1 MVSSLDVGEE
11 IVKYIEEE
19 IDSIIDKDG
28 IISKLYNEG
37 DNLGKALDNEI
48 KKCQNW
54 IIEFQKIVQDISQN
68 KQQRKKIKNLTSTK
82 YLDKWRNKSIHNS
95 YEEKR
100 DYLTQEANLK
110 KYELI
115 LKKGYVL
122 LQRLRLLTR
131 ENEKEIKYEI
141 TMSIEEGLSEN
152 LKTVSVNMKEM
163 LANVTLDFKQS
174 EKDFEN
180 GISIIKRASL
190 QVKKQKFENKY
201 KTESYSEPNKES
213 FNFID
218 KLYSTVFSGRQFNRG
233 RKNELFQGIIK
244 NNENNKDIETL
255 KNEIEYL
262 NNILKIEDEKK
273 SLYTKKGLFNKKF
286 FQISKTDGKVGID
299 FIKIKGF
306 KGKDKKVSEA
316 IENIEIISNRLF
328 SSYILD
334 NIPYFAQSGD
344 DPTTGTEYKFVTDL
358 RDATLSSADTI
369 VRNIVLALNSLLEI
383 KNGVEKEG
391 IQKYKNGKYVL
402 QGEIENK
409 HYTSNKVNEAV
420 LKNIEN
426 SLQQTFK
433 GENISIDFLKNYF

>member
-28 IISKLYNEG
+28 NISKLYNEG

-54 IIEFQKIVQDISQN
+54 IIEFQKIVQIISQN
-68 KQQRKKIKNLTSTK
+68 EQQRKKIKNLTSMK
-82 YLDKWRNKSIHNS
+82 YSDKWRNKSIHNS

-100 DYLTQEANLK
+100 EYLTQEVNLK

-174 EKDFEN
+174 KKDFEN
-180 GISIIKRASL
+180 GISIVERASL

-201 KTESYSEPNKES
+201 KTESYSEHNKES
-213 FNFID
+213 FDFID

-244 NNENNKDIETL
+244 NNQNNKDIKIL
-255 KNEIEYL
+255 KDEIKYL

-273 SLYTKKGLFNKKF
+273 SLYTKKGLFSKKF
-286 FQISKTDGKVGID
+286 FQISKTDGKVGIE

-306 KGKDKKVSEA
+306 KEKDKKVSKA

-328 SSYILD
+328 SSYTLD

-433 GENISIDFLKNYF
+433 GEKISIDFLKKYF

>member
-28 IISKLYNEG
+28 NISKLYNEG

-174 EKDFEN
+174 KKDFEN

-213 FNFID
+213 FDFID
-218 KLYSTVFSGRQFNRG
+218 KLYSTVFSGRQF
-233 RKNELFQGIIK
+233 LF
-244 NNENNKDIETL
+244 ENNKYHNRKHL
-255 KNEIEYL
+255 
-262 NNILKIEDEKK
+262 
-273 SLYTKKGLFNKKF
+273 LFFRPVFCK
-286 FQISKTDGKVGID
+286 
-299 FIKIKGF
+299 
-306 KGKDKKVSEA
+306 
-316 IENIEIISNRLF
+316 
-328 SSYILD
+328 ILD
-334 NIPYFAQSGD
+334 NYI
-344 DPTTGTEYKFVTDL
+344 DL
-358 RDATLSSADTI
+358 I
-369 VRNIVLALNSLLEI
+369 VKISEICQKYIDIKAYRVYNKKACKISDEVECGYNPRNIWGWRELLWSMSW
-383 KNGVEKEG
+383 
-391 IQKYKNGKYVL
+391 L
-402 QGEIENK
+402 RPRR
-409 HYTSNKVNEAV
+409 
-420 LKNIEN
+420 
-426 SLQQTFK
+426 
-433 GENISIDFLKNYF
+433 